1 MNEKIDIH
9 DFSKHLFW
17 DVDMA
22 DFDLNSYP
30 GFMVQR
36 VLEYGLWQDWQLLK
50 KFYGLDTIKNVSLS
64 LRSLDKVSLS
74 FISTLFN
81 IDKSEFQCYR
91 HEQWSP
97 NSWNY

>member
-1 MNEKIDIH
+1 MNEKIDIQ

-22 DFDLNSYP
+22 DFDLKNYP
-30 GFMVQR
+30 DFMVQR

-74 FISTLFN
+74 LISTLFN
-81 IDKSEFQCYR
+81 IDKSEFQYYR
-91 HEQWSP
+91 HTQWSP